1 MKMANLNHIVVKRF
15 VLSMSVFNTINA
27 NASALTVQ
35 CLRMNVTSSNIAN
48 ANSTR
53 ARVNENGEFEPYRRK
68 MVALEPNGSSFK
80 SYLHKARYG
89 ESSSATGVRASQIV
103 DDTEPFRSVY
113 EP

>member
-1 MKMANLNHIVVKRF
+1 
-15 VLSMSVFNTINA
+15 MSVFNAFNA
-27 NASALTVQ
+27 NASALTAQ
-35 CLRMNVTSSNIAN
+35 RLRMDVTSSNIAN

-53 ARVNENGEFEPYRRK
+53 ARVNEYCEVESYRRK
-68 MVALEPNGSSFK
+68 MVAWDRSGSSFK

-113 EP
+113 EPEHPDADEEGF

>member
-1 MKMANLNHIVVKRF
+1 
-15 VLSMSVFNTINA
+15 MSLFQAFNA
-27 NASALTVQ
+27 NASALTTQ
-35 CLRMNVTSSNIAN
+35 HLRMDVTSSNIAN

-53 ARVNENGEFEPYRRK
+53 VRVNENGEFELYRRK
-68 MVALEPNGSSFK
+68 MVALETNGSSFK

-103 DDTEPFRSVY
+103 DDTDPFRSVY

>member
-1 MKMANLNHIVVKRF
+1 
-15 VLSMSVFNTINA
+15 MSVFNAFNA
-27 NASALTVQ
+27 NDSALTAQ
-35 CLRMNVTSSNIAN
+35 RSSMNVSLSNIVN
-48 ANSTR
+48 ENSTR

-113 EP
+113 EPEHPDA